1 MARILVTGAAGF
13 VGAFTARRL
22 LDDGHT
28 VVGIDNLN
36 DYYDPQLKRDRLAH
50 VVGEHPSF
58 SFVKLD
64 FADQAGMAHLFA
76 EGGFDTVVHLGAQ
89 AGVRYSLENPHAY
102 IQSNL
107 VGFTN
112 VLEGCRH
119 NGVEHLVFAS
129 SSSVYGANA
138 TVPFAEG
145 HTVDHPVSLYAATKK
160 SNELLAHTY
169 ASLYGLPVTG
179 LRFFTVYGPWGRPD
193 MAYFSFTRDILAGR
207 PIRVFNYGDMARDF
221 TYIDDVVEGV
231 VRLVGHKP
239 AANPEWSAYEPDP
252 ATSYAPYRIY
262 NIGNHSPVALGDF
275 IAALEAELGVE
286 ADKDLQPMQPGDVQ
300 TTYADVDALQAAVG
314 FSPDTP
320 IREGLARFVAWYR
333 DYYRN
338 NTEGAAA
345 ATLNF

>member
-1 MARILVTGAAGF
+1 MAKILVTGAAGF
-13 VGAFTARRL
+13 VGAFTARQL
-22 LDDGHT
+22 LDEGHT
-28 VVGIDNLN
+28 VVGVDNIN
-36 DYYDPQLKRDRLAH
+36 DYYDPTLKRDRLAQ
-50 VVGEHPSF
+50 VVGEQPAF
-58 SFVKLD
+58 DFVKLD
-64 FADQAGMAHLFA
+64 FADRAGMAALFSD
-76 EGGFDTVVHLGAQ
+76 EQFDVVVHLGAQ

-102 IQSNL
+102 IDSNV

-119 NGVEHLVFAS
+119 NSVKHLVFAS

-138 TVPFAEG
+138 SVPFAEG

-169 ASLYGLPVTG
+169 ASLYGIPVSG

-231 VRLVGHKP
+231 VRLVDHKP
-239 AANPEWSAYEPDP
+239 APNPDWSAHDPDP
-252 ATSYAPYRIY
+252 ATSYAPYRVY

-275 IAALEAELGVE
+275 IAALEAELGVN
-286 ADKDLQPMQPGDVQ
+286 ADKEMHPMQPGDVQ

-314 FSPDTP
+314 FAPHTP
-320 IREGLARFVAWYR
+320 IRDGLARFVAWYR
-333 DYYRN
+333 SYYDRQD
-338 NTEGAAA
+338 EGAAA